1 MEDGDDLSSVGC
13 AIQLGKRL
21 RIVEE
26 DIRIAVLYAR
36 RRPLVLG
43 IEVALVVDL
52 YVLEQGVARD
62 ILVVRFAEERGDDV
76 GSDLV
81 TA

>member
-1 MEDGDDLSSVGC
+1 MGC